1 VLAALVQ
8 VVLPV
13 VLVAAVGYVLA
24 RSFALDRQTL
34 NKVGMHGLTPA
45 LAFTSIV
52 KTEVSP
58 GQGVWLV
65 AGYVAANV
73 LAGLVAWAVGGRWPG
88 RTRRGVV
95 ACTVIGNNGN
105 FGLPVALLALGQP
118 GLDQALVL
126 FIVSVVVMFT
136 IGPVLYG
143 SHDGLG
149 AGLRS
154 LVRLPVLWALVS
166 ATVVRLTGMT
176 VPIGV
181 MRGIELLSAAAIPLV
196 LLQLGVQLG
205 QSRRIH
211 LTAPVL
217 VSVGLRSVLLPLL
230 GLAVAVLL
238 PLPTLSA
245 QSLVLALAMPTA
257 VNAFL
262 LAEEF
267 RGDSEMVASVVAVTT
282 VVAVP
287 VVALV
292 VSLLPL
298 IR

>member
-1 VLAALVQ
+1 MLAALVQ

-24 RSFALDRQTL
+24 RSFELDRQTL

-73 LAGLVAWAVGGRWPG
+73 LAGLVAWGVAARWPG

-118 GLDQALVL
+118 GLDQALVI

-154 LVRLPVLWALVS
+154 LVRLPVLWALVLAS
-166 ATVVRLTGMT
+166 VVRLTGMT
-176 VPIGV
+176 VPVGV
-181 MRGIELLSAAAIPLV
+181 MRGIELLAAAAIPLV

-217 VSVGLRSVLLPLL
+217 LSVGLRSVGLPLL
-230 GLAVAVLL
+230 GLAGAASSSRSVTRRIPRWRNSSGYFLGAGMNPPSRWIAASTRPGAVQFRV
-238 PLPTLSA
+238 SRHGRCREDG
-245 QSLVLALAMPTA
+245 
-257 VNAFL
+257 AF
-262 LAEEF
+262 
-267 RGDSEMVASVVAVTT
+267 TT
-282 VVAVP
+282 TRP
-287 VVALV
+287 
-292 VSLLPL
+292 
-298 IR
+298 